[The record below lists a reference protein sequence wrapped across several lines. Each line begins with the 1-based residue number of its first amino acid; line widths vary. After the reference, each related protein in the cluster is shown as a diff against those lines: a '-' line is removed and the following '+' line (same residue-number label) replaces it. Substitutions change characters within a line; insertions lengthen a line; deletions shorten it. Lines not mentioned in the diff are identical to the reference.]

1 MPLTLSD
8 RAQLARTPLFAEF
21 EPHEVAILEEYSVI
35 EEYPAGKVIIWSG
48 SDNRALHVLLRGAA
62 VVTLQVRG
70 EVESVLAHLE
80 PGAQF
85 GELTFIDGRPASGT
99 VTAETDC
106 RMLSIPVSRM
116 QDLLDERSPLFGK
129 LAWAMLRDLAD
140 KLRNTNDKVL
150 DAVLWGL
157 DASQFDAGG

>member
-1 MPLTLSD
+1 MPLTISD
-8 RAQLARTPLFAEF
+8 RAQLARTPLFRQFTPNEI
-21 EPHEVAILEEYSVI
+21 AILQEYSVI
-35 EEYPAGKVIIWSG
+35 EEVPAGQVIIWSG
-48 SDNRALHVLLRGAA
+48 SDNRALHVLLKGTA

-106 RMLSIPVSRM
+106 RLLSIPLSRM

-129 LAWAMLRDLAD
+129 LAWAMLRDLAG
-140 KLRNTNDKVL
+140 KLRQTNDRVL

-157 DASQFDAGG
+157 EASQLDAEV